1 MSSLKTINKMAIKP
15 PDGSEVCQI
24 KEVWAQNIEE
34 ESAKL
39 KELILRYRNVSMDTE
54 FPGNYFKRPP
64 KECINNEYDLLK
76 CNVDELNL
84 IQLGIT
90 LSDDEGNMPFPTN
103 TWQFNLRY
111 DLE

>member
-1 MSSLKTINKMAIKP
+1 
-15 PDGSEVCQI
+15 
-24 KEVWAQNIEE
+24 
-34 ESAKL
+34 
-39 KELILRYRNVSMDTE
+39 MDTE

-103 TWQFNLRY
+103 TW
-111 DLE
+111 

>member
-1 MSSLKTINKMAIKP
+1 MSSLKTSINIASKP
-15 PDGSEVCQI
+15 PDGSKDSQI
-24 KEVWAQNIEE
+24 KEVWADNIEE

-39 KELILRYRNVSMDTE
+39 AELILRFKNVSMDTE
-54 FPGNYFKRPP
+54 FPGNYFKRAPTHL
-64 KECINNEYDLLK
+64 NTEYDLLK

-90 LSDDEGNMPFPTN
+90 LSDDEGNMPSPVN
-103 TWQFNLRY
+103 TWQFNLRF